1 MAHREVLGSVP
12 LLDSKILEAEKA
24 LRLVCFWGLEPCPLL
39 SCSRGSCHSHMA
51 PILPKPSHTDL
62 GKLPPGSVYCA
73 SASGAEG
80 PRASAEVAGWPP
92 SAWCLARQPS
102 GETRAPSPGA
112 HGPLGAAWPASAQ
125 KSPGGQGRHQ
135 LTSGAPLPAFQ
146 VPKGQGLCLGFL
158 VPAGQKWPGG
168 QRSPKGSLSWRKR
181 GLSRLKSPEQ
191 DGCLSQVP
199 S

>member
-24 LRLVCFWGLEPCPLL
+24 LRLVCFWGLEPCPLH
-39 SCSRGSCHSHMA
+39 SCSCWSCHSHMA
-51 PILPKPSHTDL
+51 PTKPSHADL
-62 GKLPPGSVYCA
+62 GRFPLGSVYCTC
-73 SASGAEG
+73 ASGAEG

-92 SAWCLARQPS
+92 SAWCSACQPS

-112 HGPLGAAWPASAQ
+112 HGPLGAAWPALAQ

-135 LTSGAPLPAFQ
+135 LTSGAPLSAFQ
-146 VPKGQGLCLGFL
+146 VPTGQGLCLGFL

-168 QRSPKGSLSWRKR
+168 QRSPKGS
-181 GLSRLKSPEQ
+181 
-191 DGCLSQVP
+191 P

>member
-80 PRASAEVAGWPP
+80 PRASAEHQASRLPDLGRAQLRVEALGKGRPIDFCQLEAESELPIWNPRSHNMTTLSSP
-92 SAWCLARQPS
+92 LTCQDDP
-102 GETRAPSPGA
+102 APS
-112 HGPLGAAWPASAQ
+112 LLLSALTCMGSTHWVTGIFSHSLQ
-125 KSPGGQGRHQ
+125 HQGWVVVAV
-135 LTSGAPLPAFQ
+135 T
-146 VPKGQGLCLGFL
+146 
-158 VPAGQKWPGG
+158 
-168 QRSPKGSLSWRKR
+168 
-181 GLSRLKSPEQ
+181 
-191 DGCLSQVP
+191 
-199 S
+199 